1 MKYDGYMLLPYQG
14 QLRFTITMFPDSEQ
28 VTLTPAAME
37 QNSLFP
43 NTQAPTCQFYNQ
55 DMENDQRVQA
65 LRLRIPTIISEMT
78 LRHWPKYYT
87 LYFDVTGTILGE
99 SKTHQGYILLKLD
112 PRPVNKDQQG

>member
-14 QLRFTITMFPDSEQ
+14 QLRFTIEMFPDGEE
-28 VTLTPAAME
+28 VTLSSAAME

-43 NTQAPTCQFYNQ
+43 NTNAPTCYFY
-55 DMENDQRVQA
+55 DDVEENGIRVKA
-65 LRLRIPTIISEMT
+65 LREKIPEILKDMT

-87 LYFDVTGTILGE
+87 LYFDVTGTILGQTE
-99 SKTHQGYILLKLD
+99 THQGYVLLKLD